1 MPLSGWRQVSWKI
14 TPLLFITLLFLNF
27 QSSLARTRWTDLATA
42 PQDTLNVIILSV
54 SQHDIGRF
62 KVSVFDNGLF
72 ARIPYVGGILLTDCI
87 TGDVIYT
94 GSEFP
99 IGSGRIY
106 IGVAGLWAG
115 GVVGSDTL
123 VTTIGPTLLG
133 GWEWTSGLIIGQ
145 EIEARSSLVPFD
157 VKYRGAVSEQD
168 RIVTYTDTIIPRHW
182 YSSDPYEHRRH
193 KPLGIVVTQESYAWS
208 YSYAGDIVFFNA
220 RLRNVGDL
228 SIRNTYIGLCAEMHV
243 GYLPMPVAPGPDFDM
258 RIEEVC
264 GFLREFPSPSP
275 CGLIDTVNVAW
286 GADNDGN
293 PYRGQWVE
301 EPIIDPVTQS
311 IRASVRGVFGLK
323 LLQPPN
329 PFQTLSFNWWLGSRS
344 FFPDGQRKDYGPQR
358 GESFRDFHYM
368 NSGWPVRDVNRYHV
382 LRNGEIDFPSFFT
395 ADFALSGRPGWV
407 KPPIYMA
414 PEIAD
419 GDDVVF
425 LLSYGPFDID
435 PGESL
440 PFVFAVFCGDNFHLY
455 PNNGENLP
463 YSPRQWLANVD
474 FSGLAKN
481 AVWAEKIYDT
491 PGVDTDGDGYAGEY
505 RVCNLDSI
513 FTGGEWVYT
522 VADTEWYRGDGI
534 PDWRAAGPPP
544 PPDFWLTPILNGL
557 HVRFNGKVSET
568 ALDIMT
574 QQIDFEGYNIYF
586 GRDER
591 ESSLSL
597 VASYDCENYDKYVLN
612 LASGRWELPE
622 SPFTLEELRCLYGS
636 GPDPCTDSSFDP
648 LRSSPTYIYQHPLF
662 PDSLFYFTK
671 HGYNAS
677 EPGVTTPIRKTY
689 PNMIDPSTLP
699 ADSIHDTMYTEDC
712 YLKFY
717 EYEFEITDLLPSVPY
732 WMNVTAFD
740 FGSPES
746 GLLQPLESKKTQ
758 GAKEG
763 FPLHNLDAPISGSG
777 KIYVYPN
784 PYRLD
789 GRYRS
794 LGYEGRNQDIMPNDK
809 VRALHFG
816 NLPPKCT
823 IKIFSLDGDRLITI
837 EHDKD
842 PSDPTAHHNSWN
854 LITRNHQQPVSG
866 LYYWA
871 VEMPDGRTQ
880 IGKFVIIM

>member
-1 MPLSGWRQVSWKI
+1 MPLNGWRQVSWKI

-27 QSSLARTRWTDLATA
+27 QPSLARTRWADLATA
-42 PQDTLNVIILSV
+42 PLDSALGICISR
-54 SQHDIGRF
+54 HDIGRF
-62 KVSVFDNGLF
+62 KVAVYSNGRF
-72 ARIPYVGGILLTDCI
+72 ASIPRRGDRLLTDCF
-87 TGDVIYT
+87 TGDAIYT

-106 IGVAGLWAG
+106 IRDGCLWVG
-115 GVVGSDTL
+115 GVVGRDTL
-123 VTTIGPTLLG
+123 VTTIAPQEFGR
-133 GWEWTSGLIIGQ
+133 EWTSGLINGQ
-145 EIEARSSLVPFD
+145 VMEARSSLVPFD

-168 RIVTYTDTIIPRHW
+168 RIVTFTDTIIPDRFV
-182 YSSDPYEHRRH
+182 YFDRYEHRRRH
-193 KPLGIVVTQESYAWS
+193 KPLGIAVTQESYAWS
-208 YSYAGDIVFFNA
+208 YSYAGDIVFFNV
-220 RLRNVGDL
+220 RLRNVGDM
-228 SIRNTYIGLCAEMHV
+228 SIRHAYIGLFAEMYV
-243 GYLPMPVAPGPDFDM
+243 GYCPFPGGDPADGDI
-258 RIEEVC
+258 RHEDVC

-293 PYRGQWVE
+293 PYGGQWVE

-311 IRASVRGVFGLK
+311 VRASVRGVFGLK
-323 LLQPPN
+323 FLQPPD
-329 PFQTLSFNWWLGSRS
+329 PFRTLSFNWWLGWHSY
-344 FFPDGQRKDYGPQR
+344 FPDGRQKDYGPQR
-358 GESFRDFHYM
+358 NESFLDFHYM
-368 NSGWPVRDVNRYHV
+368 NSGRPVRDVNRYHV
-382 LRNGEIDFPSFFT
+382 LRNREIDFPSFFT
-395 ADFALSGRPGWV
+395 ADFALTGTPGWV
-407 KPPIYMA
+407 LPPVHMA

-419 GDDVVF
+419 GDDVDF
-425 LLSYGPFDID
+425 LLSYGPFDIG

-440 PFVFAVFCGDNFHLY
+440 PFVFAVFCGENFHRY

-481 AVWAEKIYDT
+481 AVWAEKIYDN

-522 VADTEWYRGDGI
+522 VADTAWYKGDGI

-544 PPDFWLTPILNGL
+544 APEFWLTPILNGL
-557 HVRFNGKVSET
+557 HVRFNGQVTET
-568 ALDIMT
+568 ARDVMSL
-574 QQIDFEGYNIYF
+574 QIDFEGYNIYI

-597 VASYDCENYDKYVLN
+597 VASYDPENYDKYVLN
-612 LASGRWELPE
+612 LVSGRWELPE
-622 SPFTLEELRCLYGS
+622 SPFTLEELCCLYGS
-636 GPDPCTDSSFDP
+636 GPDPCADSSFDP
-648 LRSSPTYIYQHPLF
+648 LRSSPTYVYQHPLY

-671 HGYNAS
+671 HGYNVS
-677 EPGVTTPIRKTY
+677 ELGVTTPIRKTY
-689 PNMIDPSTLP
+689 PDMADPSTLP
-699 ADSIHDTMYTEDC
+699 ADSIPDTMYTKDG

-746 GLLQPLESKKTQ
+746 GLLQSLESKKTL
-758 GAKEG
+758 GIKEG
-763 FPLHNLDAPISGSG
+763 FPLQLLDAPISGSG

-784 PYRLD
+784 PYRID
-789 GRYRS
+789 AHYRS
-794 LGYEGRNQDIMPNDK
+794 YGFEGRNQDIMPDDK
-809 VRALHFG
+809 VRLLHFG

-854 LITRNHQQPVSG
+854 LITRNHQRPVSG
-866 LYYWA
+866 LYYWT
-871 VEMPDGRTQ
+871 VETPDGRTQ
-880 IGKFVIIM
+880 IGKFAIIM